1 MLMCC
6 DVDLKVRFLIPYG
19 IDDPSTPTP
28 TSFLDMAIEECPVL
42 KSRDWISVIDRYVVQ
57 ER

>member
-6 DVDLKVRFLIPYG
+6 DVDLKVRFLVPYG
-19 IDDPSTPTP
+19 IDDPSTL

-42 KSRDWISVIDRYVVQ
+42 KSRDWISVVDRYVVQ

>member
-6 DVDLKVRFLIPYG
+6 DVDLKVRFLVPYG
-19 IDDPSTPTP
+19 IDDPSTPT
-28 TSFLDMAIEECPVL
+28 SFLDVAIEECPVL
-42 KSRDWISVIDRYVVQ
+42 KSRDWISVVDRYVVQ